1 VFLTIVSIGFVI
13 ALLTV
18 PIVVLS
24 IVIVFLYNW
33 DACYCI
39 NQYYYATHFNILAN
53 IICFVI
59 VSY

>member
-24 IVIVFLYNW
+24 IVIVV
-33 DACYCI
+33 
-39 NQYYYATHFNILAN
+39 IL
-53 IICFVI
+53 
-59 VSY
+59 